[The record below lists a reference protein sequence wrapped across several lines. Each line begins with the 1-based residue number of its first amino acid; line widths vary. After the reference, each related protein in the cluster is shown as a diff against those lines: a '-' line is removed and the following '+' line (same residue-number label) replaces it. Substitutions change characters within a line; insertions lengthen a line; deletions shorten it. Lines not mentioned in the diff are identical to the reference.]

1 MGSLVLLTPLTYS
14 VFFLASLSLIA
25 FPFFTGFYSK
35 DFLLE
40 LLIVP
45 LNLTHSIA
53 YLFTLS
59 AAFFTSIYS
68 LRLLMIAMYSRPHFP
83 LALLPFVK
91 DSPSLISFPLL
102 FLSISAVG
110 FGFLTHDLFLG
121 FGSKFY
127 GSALFT
133 LPEHLRLL
141 DGLFFLSLS
150 PSYSIL
156 ALLPLFFLLLFFL
169 ILPFSNSSSSSSSIP
184 SSSFISLPSSPNSST
199 PSFNSWRY
207 SHIFDPSLL
216 NHFNVFNLVFIRSLF
231 SLSIFLYRFFD
242 KGFLELF
249 GPLGFFRSN
258 HLLGFLF
265 ELSATGF
272 FPHYGFILFSF
283 VSFFVFLSSFGF

>member
-45 LNLTHSIA
+45 LNLTHSFA

-68 LRLLMIAMYSRPHFP
+68 LRLLMLAMYSRPHFP
-83 LALLPFVK
+83 LAILPFVK
-91 DSPSLISFPLL
+91 DSPYLISLPLL
-102 FLSISAVG
+102 FISISAVG

-156 ALLPLFFLLLFFL
+156 AILPLLFLLIFFI
-169 ILPFSNSSSSSSSIP
+169 ILPFSSSSSSSSPISDIP
-184 SSSFISLPSSPNSST
+184 SSSTFISSSN

-207 SHIFDPSLL
+207 SHIYDPALL
-216 NHFNVFNLVFIRSLF
+216 NHFNIFNLVFIRNLF
-231 SLSIFLYRFFD
+231 SLSIFIYRFFD

-265 ELSATGF
+265 ELSSTGF

-283 VSFFVFLSSFGF
+283 VSFFVFLSSFCF